1 MEENIKRGQVIKIK
15 NKEYTVTGMIEFSED
30 TWKWKEYKL
39 TASDGK
45 TIWLSIEKDENGKY
59 TYSIYNENYSIN
71 KCNGIKITYNNEEY
85 ELYEQGTSRVDNYF
99 GKVDVDRYETCSYRE
114 YISQDKKKMISIEDW
129 DGEIEKSY
137 GEVLKDY
144 EIEITEKIDNNVKDS
159 YLDGNKTNSIKKLG
173 KKNGWVYTIIL
184 LIAIIPIFMGFYS
197 SNNSVRKFLDN
208 SSNFTYKTSVT
219 NNQNNKKARVY
230 KTSLSVD
237 EAVKKIIDGVSTK
250 ITKVTEEKEENE
262 DGIGLFTNSEY
273 VYVYTS
279 EENTTYVQV
288 SSKKYVTSNT
298 NAYKHRGYY
307 SSNHYYRTYSS
318 NNTSSK
324 YSSYLSSAR
333 QSSVSSR
340 TSSGGGLSAGK

>member
-15 NKEYTVTGMIEFSED
+15 NKEYVVTGMIEFSED

-39 TASDGK
+39 TSSDGK

-71 KCNGIKITYNNEEY
+71 NCNGIKITYNNEEY

-137 GEVLKDY
+137 GEVLQDY
-144 EIEITEKIDNNVKDS
+144 EIEITEKIDDIANASYFNGNNS
-159 YLDGNKTNSIKKLG
+159 NSTKKSG
-173 KKNGWVYTIIL
+173 QKIGWLYTIIS
-184 LIAIIPIFMGFYS
+184 LIAIIPIFIGFYG
-197 SNNSVRKFLDN
+197 SNNSVKKFLD
-208 SSNFTYKTSVT
+208 SSSSFTYKTSVT

-230 KTSLSVD
+230 TTSLSVD

-250 ITKVTEEKEENE
+250 INKVTEVQEENE
-262 DGIGLFTNSEY
+262 DGIGLFTSSEY

-288 SSKKYVTSNT
+288 SPKKYVTSNT
-298 NAYKHRGYY
+298 KAYRHRGYY
-307 SSNHYYRTYSS
+307 GSNHYYRTYSS
-318 NNTSSK
+318 NNTSST

-340 TSSGGGLSAGK
+340 TSSGGGLSSGK